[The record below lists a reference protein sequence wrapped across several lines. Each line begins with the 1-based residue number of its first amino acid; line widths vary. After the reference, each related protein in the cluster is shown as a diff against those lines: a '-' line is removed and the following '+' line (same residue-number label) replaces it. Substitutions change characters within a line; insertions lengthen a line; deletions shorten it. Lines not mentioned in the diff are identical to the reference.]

1 MNLLKF
7 SKSILSLVHK
17 CKKNGIDPKTIKVV
31 INHGLGES
39 VGNIDSVDITMNI
52 PYDEIPYDVHGL
64 DPVKPGDNVVFIN
77 GGN

>member
-1 MNLLKF
+1 MDLLRF
-7 SKSILSLVHK
+7 SKKILSLVHK

-39 VGNIDSVDITMNI
+39 VGNIDNVSIVMNI

-64 DPVKPGDNVVFIN
+64 DPVKPGDNVVFID